1 MFKPQEMN
9 KVIIAGTKDY
19 MKAAIDVLYA
29 HDVVH
34 ITEFA
39 EESEGL
45 KIGKPFPEAT
55 KLSEQAVSLRSI
67 ANYLNIKGKE
77 DVSTKYTVASIE
89 ATFSEK
95 IERLNF
101 EVSQV
106 TQKISDLY
114 SQIKDFTDKK
124 KQLDPIKGFDI
135 PVEMYRGYESI
146 VVFVGLIKGQ
156 LSIDNITT
164 DYFLESTLYSRGNV
178 IALFVSKAFETEVF
192 TALQEQNFTA
202 ISIPEMEGVPK
213 ELISEFDAKVSE
225 LESEREV
232 VEEDLKKIQQEY
244 IDYVL
249 ASDEYLSIE
258 TQKAEA
264 PLKFATTKNTFIVEG
279 WIPTKRLER
288 MQKDI
293 DDATNGQVFL
303 GIDKSEAVAIEKVPI
318 ALENP
323 IPTRPYEVFI
333 KAFSLPKFNEIDPTM
348 LIFLWY
354 PFFFGLMLGDIG
366 YGIVVVAIAAI
377 VKWKIKSRGLRAL
390 AGVGIY
396 AGVVSIVFGFIYNE
410 FFGVEVFGERGLLS
424 FINAY
429 PTIPRFDNV
438 LNLLIVTM
446 VLGIIHLSLGYV
458 VGFKNE
464 YTQHGLKHA
473 VYTKLSWLLIL
484 YGGVIAIVII
494 LPQLTRGSGISLS
507 SGLVA
512 GLALAVIGVIFLILG
527 EGVIGIAE
535 LPSLLSN
542 VLSYTRL
549 VSIGVSSAGIALAV
563 NKLSDALFISKG
575 GFFLILG
582 ALMLIAGHAINT
594 ALGILDSGLQ
604 SLRLHYVEFFTKFYR
619 GGGLKYKPFGY
630 ERKYTEEK

>member
-1 MFKPQEMN
+1 MFKPQEMS

-19 MKAAIDVLYA
+19 MKAAIDVLHA

-39 EESEGL
+39 EESEDL

-77 DVSTKYTVASIE
+77 GVSTKYTVASIE

-101 EVSQV
+101 KVSQI
-106 TQKISDLY
+106 THKISDLD

-124 KQLDPIKGFDI
+124 KLLDPIKGFDI

-156 LSIDNITT
+156 LSVDNITT
-164 DYFLESTLYSRGNV
+164 DYYLESTLYSRGNV
-178 IALFVSKAFETEVF
+178 IALFVPKAFETEVF

-213 ELISEFDAKVSE
+213 KHISEFDAKVSE
-225 LESEREV
+225 LESEREI
-232 VEEDLKKIQQEY
+232 VEEDLKKIRQEY

-303 GIDKSEAVAIEKVPI
+303 SIDKSEAVAIEKVPI

-323 IPTRPYEVFI
+323 IQTRPYEVFI

-366 YGIVVVAIAAI
+366 YGIVVVAIAVI
-377 VKWKIKSRGLRAL
+377 VRWKIKSRGLRAL

-396 AGVVSIVFGFIYNE
+396 AGVVSIAFGFIYNE

-424 FINAY
+424 FIHAY

-473 VYTKLSWLLIL
+473 VYAKLSWLLIL

-512 GLALAVIGVIFLILG
+512 GLALAVIGVIFLVLG

-582 ALMLIAGHAINT
+582 ALMLIGGHAINT

>member
-1 MFKPQEMN
+1 MFKPQEMS

-19 MKAAIDVLYA
+19 MKAAIDVLHA

-39 EESEGL
+39 EESEDF

-67 ANYLNIKGKE
+67 SNYLNIKGKE

-101 EVSQV
+101 KVSQI
-106 TQKISDLY
+106 THKISDLD
-114 SQIKDFTDKK
+114 SQIKDFVDKK

-156 LSIDNITT
+156 LSIGNITT
-164 DYFLESTLYSRGNV
+164 DYYLESTPYSRGNV
-178 IALFVSKAFETEVF
+178 IALFVPKAFETEVF

-213 ELISEFDAKVSE
+213 EHISEFDAKVSE
-225 LESEREV
+225 LESEREI
-232 VEEDLKKIQQEY
+232 VEEDLKKIRQEY

-279 WIPTKRLER
+279 WTPTKRLER

-303 GIDKSEAVAIEKVPI
+303 SIDKSEAVAIEKVPI

-366 YGIVVVAIAAI
+366 YGIVVVAIAVI
-377 VKWKIKSRGLRAL
+377 VRWKIKSRGLRAL

-396 AGVVSIVFGFIYNE
+396 AGVVSMIFGFIYNE
-410 FFGVEVFGERGLLS
+410 FFGVELFGEKGLLT
-424 FINAY
+424 FLYAY

-512 GLALAVIGVIFLILG
+512 GLALAVIGVIFLVLG

-582 ALMLIAGHAINT
+582 ALMLIGGHAINT

>member
-1 MFKPQEMN
+1 MFKPQEMS